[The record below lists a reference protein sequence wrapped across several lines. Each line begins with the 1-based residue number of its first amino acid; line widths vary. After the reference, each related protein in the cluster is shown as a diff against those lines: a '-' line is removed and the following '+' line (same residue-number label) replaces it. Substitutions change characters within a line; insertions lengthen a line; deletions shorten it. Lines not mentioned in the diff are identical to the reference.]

1 MSRDSDWHVFDK
13 ACEITAMAV
22 RGTASGD
29 GVKPAYVADVFKEV
43 HRALQDVAHAMENPD
58 SKAGF

>member
-1 MSRDSDWHVFDK
+1 
-13 ACEITAMAV
+13 
-22 RGTASGD
+22 
-29 GVKPAYVADVFKEV
+29 VKPAYVADLFREV